1 MNSIYKGVIK
11 IRAAIYVRKS
21 RLSEKGESINNQIE
35 LCKKYFSNLHLED
48 NIEFIIY
55 QDEGFSGGNI
65 NRPEFQKLIKD
76 VKKRRFNYLVC
87 YKLDRISRN
96 VADFTST
103 LKILEE
109 NNVNFISITEQFDT
123 TSVMGRAM
131 INISATFAQ
140 MERETIAERIRDN
153 MLELSKTGRW
163 LGGTCPLG
171 FKSIPVVYE
180 SNGHKKKMY
189 SLEVIDEEI
198 EIVKLIYNMYIEKHS
213 CSPIARYLCTNSI
226 KGKNGGD
233 FSRNTVLQILTNPVY
248 CTADKKA
255 FEYFKSKGSTIEGN
269 ANSSN
274 GIMAYNKRKN
284 GRKDNPMDQWIIST
298 GGHLGVIPS
307 DKWIQCQQILDAVRK
322 KSNNKSGTGTKFLLS
337 GLLKCEHCGSSM
349 CSWSRN
355 NPKNNKYERYY
366 RCELRNRA
374 SKRCSCKMLNADK
387 AEDFVINL
395 LKNLDIKYIDTI
407 KGKTNSINAANLER
421 EKIML
426 NKTLNENNKII
437 SALIKKLALLDDMD
451 VIKLIQN
458 EIKTLKNDNEII
470 EKSINDLYIKSFV
483 VEDESENKKAFI
495 ESLNL
500 FKRTIDYIDDT
511 EIKRNMIKNLVDHF
525 TYNSD
530 TKQIKFKIRL

>member
-1 MNSIYKGVIK
+1 MIK

-35 LCKKYFSNLHLED
+35 LCKKYFSNLHLD
-48 NIEFIIY
+48 NNIEFIIY

-76 VKKRRFNYLVC
+76 VKKKRFNYLVC

-171 FKSIPVVYE
+171 FKSTPIVYE

-189 SLEVIDEEI
+189 SLEVVEEEM
-198 EIVKLIYNMYIEKHS
+198 EIVKLIFDMYIENHS
-213 CSPIARYLCTNSI
+213 CSPIARYLCNNSI

-255 FEYFKSKGSTIEGN
+255 FEYFKSKGSIVEGKI
-269 ANSSN
+269 NSN
-274 GIMAYNKRKN
+274 KGLMAYNKRKN
-284 GRKDNPMDQWIIST
+284 GKKENPIDQWIIST
-298 GGHLGVIPS
+298 GEHLGAIPS
-307 DKWIQCQQILDAVRK
+307 AKWIQCQHILDTVRK
-322 KSNNKSGTGTKFLLS
+322 KSSNKSGTGNKFLLS

-355 NPKNNKYERYY
+355 NPNNNKYERYY

-374 SKRCSCKMLNADK
+374 SKRCNCKMLNADK
-387 AEDFVINL
+387 AETFVIDL
-395 LKNLDIKYIDTI
+395 LKNFNIKYLDTI
-407 KGKTNSINAANLER
+407 KSKSSSINASNIER
-421 EKIML
+421 EKNML
-426 NKTLNENNKII
+426 NKSLTENNKII
-437 SALIKKLALLDDMD
+437 SGLIKKLALLDDIN
-451 VIKLIQN
+451 VIKVIQN
-458 EIKTLKNDNEII
+458 EIKTLKNDTEII
-470 EKSINDLYIKSFV
+470 EKSIYDLSIKSFI
-483 VEDESENKKAFI
+483 VEDETENKKAFI

-500 FKRTIDYIDDT
+500 FKNTINFIDDI
-511 EIKRNMIKNLVDHF
+511 EIKRNMIKNLVEHF

-530 TKQIKFKIRL
+530 TKQIQFKLRL

>member
-1 MNSIYKGVIK
+1 MIK

-35 LCKKYFSNLHLED
+35 LCKKYFSNLHLQD

-76 VKKRRFNYLVC
+76 VKKKRFNYLVC

-140 MERETIAERIRDN
+140 MERETIAERIKDN

-171 FKSIPVVYE
+171 FKSTPIIYE

-189 SLEVIDEEI
+189 SLEIVEEEM
-198 EIVKLIYNMYIEKHS
+198 EIVKLIFDMYIEKKS
-213 CSPIARYLCTNSI
+213 CSPIARYLCNNSI

-233 FSRNTVLQILTNPVY
+233 FSRNTVLQILNNPVY

-255 FEYFKSKGSTIEGN
+255 FEYFKSKGATVEGKS
-269 ANSSN
+269 NSNN
-274 GIMAYNKRKN
+274 GLMAYNKRKN
-284 GRKDNPMDQWIIST
+284 GRKDNPIDEWIIST
-298 GGHLGVIPS
+298 GGHIGAIPS
-307 DKWIQCQQILDAVRK
+307 SKWIQCQQILDDVRK
-322 KSNNKSGTGTKFLLS
+322 KSSNKSGTGNKFLLS

-374 SKRCSCKMLNADK
+374 STRCSCKMLNSDK

-395 LKNLDIKYIDTI
+395 LKNIDIKSLDAI
-407 KGKTNSINAANLER
+407 KGKNTSINAANLER
-421 EKIML
+421 EKTML

-437 SALIKKLALLDDMD
+437 SGLIKKLALLDDMD
-451 VIKLIQN
+451 VIKVIQT
-458 EIKTLKNDNEII
+458 EIKNLKNDNEII
-470 EKSINDLYIKSFV
+470 EKNINDLSIKSFV

>member
-1 MNSIYKGVIK
+1 MIK

-21 RLSEKGESINNQIE
+21 KMTEKGESINNQIE
-35 LCKKYFSNLHLED
+35 LCKNYFSNLHLD
-48 NIEFIIY
+48 DDIEFIIY
-55 QDEGFSGGNI
+55 RDEGFSGGNI

-76 VKKRRFNYLVC
+76 IKKRRFNYLVC

-109 NNVNFISITEQFDT
+109 NNVEFISITEQFDT

-163 LGGTCPLG
+163 LGGTSPLG
-171 FKSIPVVYE
+171 FKSTPIIYE

-189 SLEVIDEEI
+189 SLEVVEEEI
-198 EIVKLIYNMYIEKHS
+198 EIVKLIYDMYIEHKS
-213 CSPIARYLCTNSI
+213 CSPIARYLCSNSI

-233 FSRNTVLQILTNPVY
+233 FSRNTVLQIITNPVY

-255 FEYFKSKGSTIEGN
+255 FDYFKSKGANISGN
-269 ANSSN
+269 PDSNN

-284 GRKDNPMDQWIIST
+284 GKKDNPMDEWIIST
-298 GGHLGVIPS
+298 GRHLGVIS
-307 DKWIQCQQILDAVRK
+307 STKWIQCQQILEYIRK
-322 KSNNKSGTGTKFLLS
+322 KPSNKSGTGNKFLLS
-337 GLLKCEHCGSSM
+337 GLLKCGICNSSM

-366 RCELRNRA
+366 RCELKNRA
-374 SKRCSCKMLNADK
+374 SNRCSCKMLNADK
-387 AEDFVINL
+387 AEIFVIDL
-395 LKNLDIKYIDTI
+395 LKNLDIKYIYNI
-407 KGKTNSINAANLER
+407 KKSSSINAANIDK
-421 EKIML
+421 EKNIL
-426 NKTLNENNKII
+426 NKNLTENNKII
-437 SALIKKLALLDDMD
+437 SGLIKKLALLDDID
-451 VIKLIQN
+451 VIITIQD
-458 EIKTLKNDNEII
+458 EIKKLKNDNEII
-470 EKSINDLYIKSFV
+470 EKSLNDLSIKSFV
-483 VEDESENKKAFI
+483 IENETENKKAFI

-500 FKRTIDYIDDT
+500 FKRTIDYIDDI
-511 EIKRNMIKNLVDHF
+511 EIKRNMIKNLVEHF
-525 TYNSD
+525 TYDSN
-530 TKQIKFKIRL
+530 TNQIKFKIRL

>member
-21 RLSEKGESINNQIE
+21 KLSEKGESINNQIE
-35 LCKKYFSNLHLED
+35 LCKKYFSNLHLD
-48 NIEFIIY
+48 DTIEFIIY

-76 VKKRRFNYLVC
+76 VKKKRFNYLVC

-140 MERETIAERIRDN
+140 MERETIAERIKDN

-171 FKSIPVVYE
+171 FKSIPITYE

-189 SLEVIDEEI
+189 SLEIVKEEI
-198 EIVKLIYNMYIEKHS
+198 EIVRLIYDMYIEKHS
-213 CSPIARYLCTNSI
+213 CSPIARYLCSNSI

-255 FEYFKSKGSTIEGN
+255 FEYFRSKGSIVEGN
-269 ANSSN
+269 INSN
-274 GIMAYNKRKN
+274 KGLMAYNKRKN
-284 GRKDNPMDQWIIST
+284 GKKDNPMDEWIIST
-298 GGHLGVIPS
+298 GEHLGAIPS
-307 DKWIQCQQILDAVRK
+307 SKWIQCQQILDEVRK
-322 KSNNKSGTGTKFLLS
+322 KSNNKSGTGNKFLLS
-337 GLLKCEHCGSSM
+337 GLLKCEHCRSSM

-355 NPKNNKYERYY
+355 NPKSNKYERYY
-366 RCELRNRA
+366 RCELKNRA
-374 SKRCSCKMLNADK
+374 SKRCTCKMLNADK
-387 AEDFVINL
+387 AETFVIDL
-395 LKNLDIKYIDTI
+395 LKNFNIKYLDNI
-407 KGKTNSINAANLER
+407 KSKSSSINAASIER
-421 EKIML
+421 EKNML
-426 NKTLNENNKII
+426 NKTLTENNKII
-437 SALIKKLALLDDMD
+437 SGLIKKLALLDDID
-451 VIKLIQN
+451 VLKAIQS
-458 EIKTLKNDNEII
+458 EIKTLKNDNENI
-470 EKSINDLYIKSFV
+470 EKNINDLSIKSFI
-483 VEDESENKKAFI
+483 VEDETENKKAFI

-500 FKRTIDYIDDT
+500 FKNTIDFIDDV
-511 EIKRNMIKNLVDHF
+511 EIKRNMIKNLVEYF

>member
-1 MNSIYKGVIK
+1 MIK

-21 RLSEKGESINNQIE
+21 RLSEKGESINNQID
-35 LCKKYFSNLHLED
+35 LCKKYFSNLQLD
-48 NIEFIIY
+48 IYIEFSVY
-55 QDEGFSGGNI
+55 QDEGFSGGNT
-65 NRPEFQKLIKD
+65 NRPEFQKLIRD
-76 VKKRRFNYLVC
+76 IKKKRFNYLIC

-171 FKSIPVVYE
+171 FKSTSVNYE

-189 SLEVIDEEI
+189 KLQVVDNEMN
-198 EIVKLIYNMYIEKHS
+198 IVKLIFNLYIKKKS
-213 CSPIARYLCTNSI
+213 CSPIARYLCSNGI

-255 FEYFKSKGSTIEGN
+255 LDYFKNLGATIEGN
-269 ANSSN
+269 PNSN
-274 GIMAYNKRKN
+274 CGIMAYNKRKN
-284 GRKDNPMDQWIIST
+284 GKKDNPINEWIIST
-298 GGHLGVIPS
+298 GAHIGVIPS
-307 DKWIQCQQILDAVRK
+307 TQWIQCQNILDDIRK
-322 KSNNKSGTGTKFLLS
+322 KPNNRTGTGSKFLLS
-337 GLLKCEHCGSSM
+337 GLLRCTHCNSSM

-355 NPKNNKYERYY
+355 NPNGKYERYY
-366 RCELRNRA
+366 RCELKNR
-374 SKRCSCKMLNADK
+374 SSNRCICKMLNADK
-387 AEDFVINL
+387 AESFIIDL
-395 LKNLDIKYIDTI
+395 LKNLDVKTI
-407 KGKTNSINAANLER
+407 ENYKNNSTIENASSIERKKT
-421 EKIML
+421 ML

-437 SALIKKLALLDDMD
+437 SGLIKKLALLDDMD
-451 VIKLIQN
+451 ILNTIQN
-458 EIKTLKNDNEII
+458 EIKNLKTENETI
-470 EKSINDLYIKSFV
+470 EKNINDLSIKSFV
-483 VEDESENKKAFI
+483 VEDEKENKKALI
-495 ESLNL
+495 ENLNL
-500 FKRTIDYIDDT
+500 FKKTIDFIDDI
-511 EIKRNMIKNLVDHF
+511 EVKRSMIKNLVEYF
-525 TYNSD
+525 TYNSQ
-530 TKQIKFKIRL
+530 TKQIKFKLRRE

>member
-1 MNSIYKGVIK
+1 MNIIYKGVIK

-189 SLEVIDEEI
+189 SLEVIDE
-198 EIVKLIYNMYIEKHS
+198 
-213 CSPIARYLCTNSI
+213 
-226 KGKNGGD
+226 
-233 FSRNTVLQILTNPVY
+233 RN
-248 CTADKKA
+248 
-255 FEYFKSKGSTIEGN
+255 
-269 ANSSN
+269 
-274 GIMAYNKRKN
+274 
-284 GRKDNPMDQWIIST
+284 
-298 GGHLGVIPS
+298 
-307 DKWIQCQQILDAVRK
+307 
-322 KSNNKSGTGTKFLLS
+322 
-337 GLLKCEHCGSSM
+337 
-349 CSWSRN
+349 
-355 NPKNNKYERYY
+355 
-366 RCELRNRA
+366 
-374 SKRCSCKMLNADK
+374 
-387 AEDFVINL
+387 
-395 LKNLDIKYIDTI
+395 
-407 KGKTNSINAANLER
+407 
-421 EKIML
+421 
-426 NKTLNENNKII
+426 
-437 SALIKKLALLDDMD
+437 
-451 VIKLIQN
+451 
-458 EIKTLKNDNEII
+458 
-470 EKSINDLYIKSFV
+470 
-483 VEDESENKKAFI
+483 
-495 ESLNL
+495 
-500 FKRTIDYIDDT
+500 
-511 EIKRNMIKNLVDHF
+511 
-525 TYNSD
+525 
-530 TKQIKFKIRL
+530 